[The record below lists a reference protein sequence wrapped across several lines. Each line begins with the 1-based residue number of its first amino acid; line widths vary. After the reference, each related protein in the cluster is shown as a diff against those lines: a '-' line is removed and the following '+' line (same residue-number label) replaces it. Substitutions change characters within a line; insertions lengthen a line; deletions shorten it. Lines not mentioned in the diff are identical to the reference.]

1 MRERAHV
8 HPFSAPG
15 EGGSG
20 IGIPSFLGGA
30 RLSSQLGP
38 ASSAAF
44 RWQGRLHDRQRTLEG
59 RRMLQKESWRGRVE
73 MGICTVVQGRRPGWM
88 WSGTCRK
95 EGAREAEWA
104 Q

>member
-1 MRERAHV
+1 M
-8 HPFSAPG
+8 SARMCIHFQLQVRG
-15 EGGSG
+15 AQGLGSP
-20 IGIPSFLGGA
+20 PSWVGPVSPP
-30 RLSSQLGP
+30 SSVP

-95 EGAREAEWA
+95 EGARVAEWA